1 MRPAPAVTWLDRGV
15 CPPEVR
21 LPVAEPVSAATKGHA
36 VITIGIDPHK
46 RSLTAAALDPH
57 SRLLGQLR
65 LPATNQAA
73 VQLLAWAEQWPE
85 RRWAVEGA
93 SGLGR
98 GIAQL
103 LVAAGEPVVDVPA
116 KLAARARLLGT
127 SSARKSDLA
136 DACSVA
142 AAAIHHRRLRPV
154 TREDQTV
161 IFRLLSDRRDDLVAE
176 RTRTLSRLHV
186 LLADLQPGGATRE
199 LSATRA
205 AALLRKTHP
214 ITPVDAQRKRI
225 AHQLL
230 ADVRRLDR
238 QIKTASQAIRTA
250 VREHGTTLTQLY
262 GVGPVL
268 AAKLLGHAGDITRF
282 PSRDHFASYTGTA
295 PVEASSGDVRRHRLN
310 RGGNRQLNTALHMIA
325 VCQIRDPSPGQAYYR
340 RKVAQAKT
348 PEEARRSLKRHLAN
362 VVYSHL
368 VTDHRHRTRAC

>member
-1 MRPAPAVTWLDRGV
+1 
-15 CPPEVR
+15 
-21 LPVAEPVSAATKGHA
+21 

-73 VQLLAWAEQWPE
+73 TQLLAWAATWPR
-85 RRWAVEGA
+85 RRWAVEGS

-103 LVAAGEPVVDVPA
+103 LVAAGEPVLDVPA

-127 SSARKSDLA
+127 GSARKSDLA

-142 AAAIHHRRLRPV
+142 TAAIHHRRLRPV
-154 TREDQTV
+154 ALEDQTV
-161 IFRLLSDRRDDLVAE
+161 VLRLLSDRRDDLVAE

-186 LLADLQPGGATRE
+186 LLADLHPGGAKRKLT
-199 LSATRA
+199 ATRA
-205 AALLRKTHP
+205 AALLRQVRP
-214 ITPVDAQRKRI
+214 ITTVDVERKRI
-225 AHQLL
+225 ASELL

-238 QIKTASQAIRTA
+238 QVKTASQAIHQA
-250 VREHGTTLTQLY
+250 VREHGTTLTEVF

-268 AAKLLGHAGDITRF
+268 AAKLLGHTGDITRF
-282 PSRDHFASYTGTA
+282 PNRDHFASYSGTA

-310 RGGNRQLNTALHMIA
+310 RGGNRQLNTALHLIA

-340 RKVAQAKT
+340 RKLAEAKT

-368 VTDHRHRTRAC
+368 VTDHRCQARAC

>member
-21 LPVAEPVSAATKGHA
+21 LPVAEARVRRDERPP

-73 VQLLAWAEQWPE
+73 VQLLAWAKQWPE

-103 LVAAGEPVVDVPA
+103 LVGASEPVVDVPA

-127 SSARKSDLA
+127 SSARKTDLA

-142 AAAIHHRRLRPV
+142 
-154 TREDQTV
+154 
-161 IFRLLSDRRDDLVAE
+161 E
-176 RTRTLSRLHV
+176 RTRILSRLHV
-186 LLADLQPGGATRE
+186 LLAELHPGGAPRE
-199 LSATRA
+199 LTAARA
-205 AALLRKTHP
+205 AALLRRTHP
-214 ITPVDAQRKRI
+214 ITPVDLERKRI
-225 AHQLL
+225 ARELL

-238 QIKTASQAIRTA
+238 QVKTASQAIRTA
-250 VREHGTTLTQLY
+250 VREHGTTLTEVY

-268 AAKLLGHAGDITRF
+268 AAKLVGHAGDIARF
-282 PSRDHFASYTGTA
+282 PDRDHFASYTGTA

-310 RGGNRQLNTALHMIA
+310 RGGNRQRNTALHLIA
-325 VCQIRDPSPGQAYYR
+325 VCQIRDPSPGQTYYR
-340 RKVAQAKT
+340 RKLDQAKT

-368 VTDHRHRTRAC
+368 VTDHRHRTQAC

>member
-1 MRPAPAVTWLDRGV
+1 
-15 CPPEVR
+15 
-21 LPVAEPVSAATKGHA
+21 

-46 RSLTAAALDPH
+46 RSLTAAALDSH

-65 LPATNQAA
+65 LAASSQAA
-73 VQLLAWAEQWPE
+73 TEVLAWAEQWPQ

-103 LVAAGEPVVDVPA
+103 LVAADEQVLDVPA
-116 KLAARARLLGT
+116 KLAARARLL
-127 SSARKSDLA
+127 SSGSGRKSDLA

-142 AAAIHHRRLRPV
+142 TAAIHHRRLRPV
-154 TREDQTV
+154 ALEDQTV
-161 IFRLLSDRRDDLVAE
+161 VLRLLSDRRDDLVAE

-186 LLADLQPGGATRE
+186 LLADLHPGGAPRE
-199 LSATRA
+199 LSASRA
-205 AALLRKTHP
+205 AALLGRVHP
-214 ITPVDAQRKRI
+214 ITPVDVQRKRI
-225 AHQLL
+225 ARELL

-238 QIKTASQAIRTA
+238 QVKAASQIIHQA

-268 AAKLLGHAGDITRF
+268 AAKLVGHAGDITRF
-282 PSRDHFASYTGTA
+282 PDRDHFASYTGTA
-295 PVEASSGDVRRHRLN
+295 PIEASSGDVRRHRLN
-310 RGGNRQLNTALHMIA
+310 RGGNRQLNTALHLIA
-325 VCQIRDPSPGQAYYR
+325 VCQIRDPSPGQCYYQ
-340 RKVAQAKT
+340 RKLAQAKT

-368 VTDHRHRTRAC
+368 SSDHRHRTRAC

>member
-1 MRPAPAVTWLDRGV
+1 V
-15 CPPEVR
+15 CQPEVR
-21 LPVAEPVSAATKGHA
+21 LPVAEALVRRDERPP

-65 LPATNQAA
+65 LPATSQAA
-73 VQLLAWAEQWPE
+73 TQLLAWAAAWPE

-98 GIAQL
+98 PIAQL
-103 LVAAGEPVVDVPA
+103 LVAAGEPVLDVPA

-127 SSARKSDLA
+127 SSGRKTDLA
-136 DACSVA
+136 DAASVA

-154 TREDQTV
+154 ALEDHTV
-161 IFRLLSDRRDDLVAE
+161 VFRLLSDRRDDLVAE

-186 LLADLQPGGATRE
+186 LLSDLHPGGANRE
-199 LSATRA
+199 LTATRA
-205 AALLRKTHP
+205 AALLRQVRP
-214 ITPVDAQRKRI
+214 ITPVDVQRKRI

-250 VREHGTTLTQLY
+250 VREHGTTLTQVF

-268 AAKLLGHAGDITRF
+268 AAKLLGHAGDIGRF

-295 PVEASSGDVRRHRLN
+295 PIDASSGDVRRHRLN
-310 RGGNRQLNTALHMIA
+310 RGGNRQLNTALHLIA
-325 VCQIRDPSPGQAYYR
+325 VCQIRDPSPGQCYYR
-340 RKVAQAKT
+340 RKLAQAKT

-362 VVYSHL
+362 IVDSHL
-368 VTDHRHRTRAC
+368 VTDHRHRTRGC

>member
-1 MRPAPAVTWLDRGV
+1 VV
-15 CPPEVR
+15 
-21 LPVAEPVSAATKGHA
+21 
-36 VITIGIDPHK
+36 TIGIDPHK
-46 RSLTAAALDPH
+46 RSLTAAALDSH

-65 LPATNQAA
+65 VSATSQAGA
-73 VQLLAWAEQWPE
+73 ELLAWAAAWPE
-85 RRWAVEGA
+85 RHWAVEGA
-93 SGLGR
+93 RGLGR

-103 LVAAGEPVVDVPA
+103 LVAAGEPVMDVPA

-127 SSARKSDLA
+127 SSARKSDLT

-142 AAAIHHRRLRPV
+142 TAAIHHRQLRPV
-154 TREDQTV
+154 ALEDHTV
-161 IFRLLSDRRDDLVAE
+161 VFRLLSDRRDDLVAE

-186 LLADLQPGGATRE
+186 LLADLQPGGAKRE
-199 LSATRA
+199 LTATRA
-205 AALLRKTHP
+205 AALLRRVRP
-214 ITPVDAQRKRI
+214 ITVVDVERKRI
-225 AHQLL
+225 ARELL

-238 QIKTASQAIRTA
+238 QVKTASQAIRTA
-250 VREHGTTLTQLY
+250 VHQHGTTLTEVF

-282 PSRDHFASYTGTA
+282 PDRDHFASYTGTA

-310 RGGNRQLNTALHMIA
+310 RGGNRQLNTALHLIA

-340 RKVAQAKT
+340 RKLIQAKT

-368 VTDHRHRTRAC
+368 VTDHRCRTRAC

>member
-1 MRPAPAVTWLDRGV
+1 
-15 CPPEVR
+15 
-21 LPVAEPVSAATKGHA
+21 

-46 RSLTAAALDPH
+46 RSLTAVALDSH

-65 LPATNQAA
+65 LPATGQAGR
-73 VQLLAWAEQWPE
+73 QLLAWAATWPQ

-98 GIAQL
+98 GIAQR

-127 SSARKSDLA
+127 GSARKTDLA
-136 DACSVA
+136 DAASVA
-142 AAAIHHRRLRPV
+142 AAALHHRQLRPV
-154 TREDQTV
+154 ALEDHTA

-186 LLADLQPGGATRE
+186 LLADLAPGGAARE

-205 AALLRKTHP
+205 AALLRKIRP
-214 ITPVDAQRKRI
+214 ITAVDVERKRI
-225 AHQLL
+225 ARELL

-238 QIKTASQAIRTA
+238 QVKTASQSIRQA
-250 VREHGTTLTQLY
+250 VREHGTTLTQVY

-282 PSRDHFASYTGTA
+282 PDRDHFASYTGTA
-295 PVEASSGDVRRHRLN
+295 PVEASSGDMRRHRLN
-310 RGGNRQLNTALHMIA
+310 RGGNRQLNTALHLIA
-325 VCQIRDPSPGQAYYR
+325 VCQIRDPSPGRCYYQ
-340 RKVAQAKT
+340 RKLAEAKT

-362 VVYSHL
+362 IVYGHL
-368 VTDHRHRTRAC
+368 VTDHRHRTPTC

>member
-1 MRPAPAVTWLDRGV
+1 
-15 CPPEVR
+15 
-21 LPVAEPVSAATKGHA
+21 

-46 RSLTAAALDPH
+46 RSLTAVALDPH
-57 SRLLGQLR
+57 SRLLGQQR
-65 LPATNQAA
+65 IAATSQAGT
-73 VQLLAWAEQWPE
+73 QLLAWAKQWPQ

-98 GIAQL
+98 GIAQR
-103 LVAAGEPVVDVPA
+103 LVAAGEQVLDVPA
-116 KLAARARLLGT
+116 KLAARARLLST
-127 SSARKSDLA
+127 SSARKTDLA

-142 AAAIHHRRLRPV
+142 TAALHHRRLRPV
-154 TREDQTV
+154 TLEDHTV
-161 IFRLLSDRRDDLVAE
+161 IFRLLSDHRDDLVAE

-186 LLADLQPGGATRE
+186 LLADLHPGGATRE
-199 LSATRA
+199 LSASRA
-205 AALLRKTHP
+205 AALLRRVHS
-214 ITPVDAQRKRI
+214 ITVVDVERKRI
-225 AHQLL
+225 ARELL

-250 VREHGTTLTQLY
+250 VGDHGTTLTQLY

-310 RGGNRQLNTALHMIA
+310 RGGNRQLNTALHLIA
-325 VCQIRDPSPGQAYYR
+325 VCQIRDPSPGQAYYQ
-340 RKVAQAKT
+340 RKLLEAKT

-368 VTDHRHRTRAC
+368 VTDQRHGTRSC

>member
-1 MRPAPAVTWLDRGV
+1 
-15 CPPEVR
+15 
-21 LPVAEPVSAATKGHA
+21 

-46 RSLTAAALDPH
+46 RSLTAAALDPR

-65 LPATNQAA
+65 VPATRQAA
-73 VQLLAWAEQWPE
+73 AQLLAWAAAWPE

-93 SGLGR
+93 GGLGR

-127 SSARKSDLA
+127 SSARKTDLA
-136 DACSVA
+136 DACSA
-142 AAAIHHRRLRPV
+142 ATAALHHRRLRPV
-154 TREDQTV
+154 ALEDHTV
-161 IFRLLSDRRDDLVAE
+161 VFRLLSDRRDDLVAE

-186 LLADLQPGGATRE
+186 LLADLQPGGAKRE
-199 LSATRA
+199 LTATRA
-205 AALLRKTHP
+205 AALLRQTHP
-214 ITPVDAQRKRI
+214 MTAADLERKRI
-225 AHQLL
+225 ARALL

-238 QIKTASQAIRTA
+238 QIKMASQAIRTA
-250 VREHGTTLTQLY
+250 VRDHGTTLTEVY

-282 PSRDHFASYTGTA
+282 PDRDHFASYTGTA

-310 RGGNRQLNTALHMIA
+310 RGGNRQLNTALHLIA

-340 RKVAQAKT
+340 RKLVQAKT

-362 VVYSHL
+362 VVYGHL
-368 VTDHRHRTRAC
+368 VTDHRHRTRGC

>member
-1 MRPAPAVTWLDRGV
+1 
-15 CPPEVR
+15 
-21 LPVAEPVSAATKGHA
+21 

-46 RSLTAAALDPH
+46 RSLTAAALDCN
-57 SRLLGQLR
+57 SKLLGQLR

-73 VQLLAWAEQWPE
+73 TQLLAWAQQWPQ

-98 GIAQL
+98 PIAQL
-103 LVAAGEPVVDVPA
+103 LVAADEPVLDVPA

-127 SSARKSDLA
+127 GSTRKTDLA

-142 AAAIHHRRLRPV
+142 TATIHHRRLRPV
-154 TREDQTV
+154 ALEDQAV
-161 IFRLLSDRRDDLVAE
+161 VLRLLSDRRDDLVAE

-186 LLADLQPGGATRE
+186 LLADLHPGGATRE
-199 LSATRA
+199 LTAARA
-205 AALLRKTHP
+205 AAMLRQVR
-214 ITPVDAQRKRI
+214 PVTAVDIQRKRI
-225 AHQLL
+225 ARELL

-238 QIKTASQAIRTA
+238 QVKTASQAIRTA
-250 VREHGTTLTQLY
+250 VREHGTTLTEVF

-310 RGGNRQLNTALHMIA
+310 RGGNRQLNTALHLIA
-325 VCQIRDPSPGQAYYR
+325 VCQIRDPSPGQVYYQH
-340 RKVAQAKT
+340 KLAQAKT

>member
-1 MRPAPAVTWLDRGV
+1 
-15 CPPEVR
+15 
-21 LPVAEPVSAATKGHA
+21 

-65 LPATNQAA
+65 LPATSQAA
-73 VQLLAWAEQWPE
+73 TQLLAWAATWPE

-103 LVAAGEPVVDVPA
+103 LVTAGEPVVDVPA

-127 SSARKSDLA
+127 SSARKTDLA

-142 AAAIHHRRLRPV
+142 TAAIHHRRLRNV
-154 TREDQTV
+154 ALEDHTV
-161 IFRLLSDRRDDLVAE
+161 VFRLLSDRRDDLVTE

-186 LLADLQPGGATRE
+186 LLADLQPGGAKRE
-199 LSATRA
+199 LTATRA
-205 AALLRKTHP
+205 AALLRQTHP
-214 ITPVDAQRKRI
+214 MTAADLERKRI
-225 AHQLL
+225 ARALL

-238 QIKTASQAIRTA
+238 QVKTASQAIRTA
-250 VREHGTTLTQLY
+250 VRDHGTTLTEVY

-282 PSRDHFASYTGTA
+282 PDRDHFASYTGAA
-295 PVEASSGDVRRHRLN
+295 PIEASSGDVRRHRLN
-310 RGGNRQLNTALHMIA
+310 RGGNRQLNTALHLIA

-340 RKVAQAKT
+340 RKLVQAKT

-362 VVYSHL
+362 VVYGHL

>member
-1 MRPAPAVTWLDRGV
+1 
-15 CPPEVR
+15 
-21 LPVAEPVSAATKGHA
+21 

-46 RSLTAAALDPH
+46 RSLTAAALD
-57 SRLLGQLR
+57 SNSKLLGQLR
-65 LPATNQAA
+65 VPTTAQAA
-73 VQLLAWAEQWPE
+73 RQLLAWAAVWPE
-85 RRWAVEGA
+85 RCWAVEGA

-98 GIAQL
+98 PIAQL
-103 LVAAGEPVVDVPA
+103 LVAAGEQVLDVPA

-127 SSARKSDLA
+127 SSARKTDLA

-154 TREDQTV
+154 ALEDQTMV
-161 IFRLLSDRRDDLVAE
+161 LRLLSDRRDDLVAE
-176 RTRTLSRLHV
+176 RTRILSRLHV
-186 LLADLQPGGATRE
+186 LLADLQPGGAKRE
-199 LSATRA
+199 LTATQA
-205 AALLRKTHP
+205 AAMLRRTHP
-214 ITPVDAQRKRI
+214 ITAVDAERKRI
-225 AHQLL
+225 ARELL

-250 VREHGTTLTQLY
+250 VGEHGTTLTEVF

-310 RGGNRQLNTALHMIA
+310 RGGNRQLNTALHLIA

-340 RKVAQAKT
+340 RKLVEAKT

-362 VVYSHL
+362 VVHAHL
-368 VTDHRHRTRAC
+368 VADHRCRTRTC

>member
-1 MRPAPAVTWLDRGV
+1 
-15 CPPEVR
+15 
-21 LPVAEPVSAATKGHA
+21 

-57 SRLLGQLR
+57 SRLLAELR
-65 LPATNQAA
+65 LPATSQDGR
-73 VQLLAWAEQWPE
+73 QLLAWAEQWPE

-98 GIAQL
+98 GVAQL
-103 LVAAGEPVVDVPA
+103 LVAGGEQVLDVPA

-127 SSARKSDLA
+127 SSARKTDLA

-142 AAAIHHRRLRPV
+142 AAAIHHRRLRLV
-154 TREDQTV
+154 AVEDQTV

-186 LLADLQPGGATRE
+186 LLADLHPGGANRE
-199 LSATRA
+199 LTATRA
-205 AALLRKTHP
+205 AALLRQLRP
-214 ITPVDAQRKRI
+214 ITAVDVERKRI
-225 AHQLL
+225 ARELL

-238 QIKTASQAIRTA
+238 QVKTTSQAIGQA
-250 VREHGTTLTQLY
+250 VRKHGTTLTEVF

-268 AAKLLGHAGDITRF
+268 AAKLLGHAGDVTRF
-282 PSRDHFASYTGTA
+282 PDRDHFASYTGTA

-310 RGGNRQLNTALHMIA
+310 RAGNRQLNTALHLIA

-340 RKVAQAKT
+340 RKLVEAKT
-348 PEEARRSLKRHLAN
+348 PEEARRSLKRHLSN

-368 VTDHRHRTRAC
+368 LADHRCRTRAC